1 MKRREEIVGLQNFI
15 TPTKLSTPVQL
26 SSVINT
32 SALKQMNICQNVE
45 TRYMRTG
52 VNDKTHCSN

>member
-1 MKRREEIVGLQNFI
+1 MKRREEIVALQNFI

-32 SALKQMNICQNVE
+32 SALKQMNICHNVD
-45 TRYMRTG
+45 TRYARTC

>member
-1 MKRREEIVGLQNFI
+1 MKRREEIVALQNFI

-32 SALKQMNICQNVE
+32 SALKQMNICHNVD
-45 TRYMRTG
+45 TR
-52 VNDKTHCSN
+52 